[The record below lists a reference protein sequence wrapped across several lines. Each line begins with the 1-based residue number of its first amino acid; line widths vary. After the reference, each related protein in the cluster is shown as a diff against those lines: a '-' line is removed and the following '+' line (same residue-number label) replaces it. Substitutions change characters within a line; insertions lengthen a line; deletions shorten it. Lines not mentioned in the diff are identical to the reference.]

1 MTTSHYQTETFTSE
15 NFVESAGTILFHRTT
30 RSICIMRDIN
40 RNEYILP
47 KGRRNV
53 GESRHD
59 TAIRET
65 TEETG
70 IPCRLLPI
78 SIRSRVC
85 PWDKK
90 DVPDEARYFGG
101 VCEPISVQMRR
112 IGEGEMKLIWWYVAA
127 VNMMKP
133 AGRCEDGF
141 EVEWYGYEEVLGKL
155 TFQNDRELVAR
166 AIERVVSRT
175 FIPGDISEALYP
187 AITGK

>member
-15 NFVESAGTILFHRTT
+15 NLVESAGTILFRLSTQD
-30 RSICIMRDIN
+30 ICIMRDTK

-53 GESRHD
+53 GESRRD
-59 TAIRET
+59 TATRET

-78 SIRSRVC
+78 NMKSRLC
-85 PWDKK
+85 SSDDK
-90 DVPDEARYFGG
+90 DAPDEERHFKD

-112 IGEGEMKLIWWYVAA
+112 IGEGEMKIIWWYIAA
-127 VNMMKP
+127 ANENETVGK
-133 AGRCEDGF
+133 CEGGF
-141 EVEWYGYEEVLGKL
+141 EIEWHGYEEVLQKL

-166 AIERVVSRT
+166 AIRLVQSYY
-175 FIPGDISEALYP
+175 L
-187 AITGK
+187 

>member
-15 NFVESAGTILFHRTT
+15 NFVESAGTILFRLSTKD
-30 RSICIMRDIN
+30 ICIMHDIK

-53 GESRHD
+53 GESRRD

-78 SIRSRVC
+78 NIKSRLC
-85 PWDKK
+85 PSDEK
-90 DVPDEARYFGG
+90 DVPDDARIFKG

-112 IGEGEMKLIWWYVAA
+112 IGQGEMKVIWWYVAA
-127 VNMMKP
+127 VDENKTVEN
-133 AGRCEDGF
+133 CEDEF
-141 EVEWYGYEEVLGKL
+141 EVEWYGYEEALEKL

-166 AIERVVSRT
+166 AIELIQSHY
-175 FIPGDISEALYP
+175 S
-187 AITGK
+187 